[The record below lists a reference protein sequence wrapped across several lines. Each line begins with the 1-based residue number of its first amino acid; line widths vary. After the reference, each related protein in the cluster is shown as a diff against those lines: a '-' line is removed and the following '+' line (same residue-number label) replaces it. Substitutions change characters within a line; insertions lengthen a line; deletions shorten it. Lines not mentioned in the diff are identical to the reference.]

1 MSLFDSDSKKTL
13 QDEVLLEYGKK
24 HFEKLEIP
32 TYISQNLSKEL
43 REYQKEALKY
53 YLANGETIQAKY
65 LMFNMATGSGK
76 TLIMA
81 SLMLDLFKQGYTK
94 FVFFVNSTAILEK
107 TKANFCDKKSSKYL
121 FAQKIVINE
130 TEVEINAV
138 RNFDECKNGAI
149 NIYFSTI
156 QGLFS
161 LFKDE
166 RENSLTLADLENH
179 KIVFIADE
187 AHHLNSETKQSLKG
201 SEADI
206 KEGWE
211 SVMKKAFAS
220 NSQNLML
227 EFTATIPKE
236 KAVLEKYKDKIIFE
250 FDLAK
255 FCQKGFS
262 KRIFLVKYDDI
273 GLKSRFLGAMIL
285 SVFRQEVARKNGVNL
300 KPVTLFKSET
310 IALSKENQALFLE
323 ILENLSSDDI
333 DEFYANLNANNTL
346 FSKSFNFFKK
356 EFGENFCEIVAK
368 FIKNAFKKEF
378 LLNVNDEKA
387 SDTHQI
393 LLNSLENDE
402 NEIRAIFAVDKLNE
416 GWDVLNLF
424 DIVRLGGKKA
434 SANTTTAEVQ
444 LIGRGA
450 RYFPFSDKTLFDD
463 ESRKFVRKFDNDS
476 ENLMASLEILSY
488 HSFND
493 VSFIA
498 ELEKGMREQGL
509 LFGDER
515 ENFEL
520 NPTKKAKQI
529 TQKNRIFY
537 VKNNRTKKWGL
548 GKKYEKSE
556 IERELGLQCPYFSK
570 GLSEKEIKFDETG
583 EEKELYINKKLSEAV
598 EFGVF
603 AKAMNILNITFA
615 DIKDF
620 YECKGK
626 FDFYL
631 KLSEIWILFDKR
643 QKFTLNNQLEIA
655 KFILTNF
662 NELKEKVKNEYD
674 VSEFGAYELKN
685 FGKRFI
691 FRDKAKMVNSDYEW
705 LYYDKFSKDSDLEL
719 EFLDFIEANKGR
731 IDKKFKEWFIVRN
744 DGFDEFKIYDNR
756 EFIGSEKNPTYAMG
770 FEPDFI
776 FFGKKD
782 DDDYLSVECFFEPK
796 GEYLGGKT
804 GYKDNWKEELLGVLD
819 GAEFDK
825 ILDEN
830 GFIVK
835 DSVNLQT
842 IGFPFFFGRNLTQNQ
857 KFNEKF
863 EEIFE

>member
-1 MSLFDSDSKKTL
+1 MADLFNKLSDELAGALKYNS
-13 QDEVLLEYGKK
+13 DI
-24 HFEKLEIP
+24 EIP
-32 TYISQNLSKEL
+32 SHLTQNLNKEL
-43 REYQKEALKY
+43 REYQQTALKHY
-53 YLANGETIQAKY
+53 FLHKKNPSTNH

-121 FAQKIVINE
+121 FAEKIVINGA
-130 TEVEINAV
+130 EVEINSV
-138 RNFDECKNGAI
+138 QNFDECKNGAI

-187 AHHLNSETKQSLKG
+187 AHHLNSETKQGLKG

-323 ILENLSSDDI
+323 ILENLNGDDI

-356 EFGENFCEIVAK
+356 EFGENFCEFVAK

-509 LFGDER
+509 LFGDDR

-598 EFGVF
+598 EFSVF

-631 KLSEIWILFDKR
+631 KLSKIWILFDKR

-705 LYYDKFSKDSDLEL
+705 LYYDKFSFDSKLEL

-796 GEYLGGKT
+796 GYVYGGES
-804 GYKDNWKEELLGVLD
+804 GFKDSWKEELLAVLD
-819 GAEFDK
+819 GAKFNK
-825 ILDEN
+825 ILDEKN
-830 GFIVK
+830 EFVC
-835 DSVNLQT
+835 NANFQT
-842 IGFPFFFGRNLTQNQ
+842 IGFPFFFGRNLGQNQ

-863 EEIFE
+863 EEIFD